1 MKYLIVLA
9 LVGLLFWKWQAQSHG
24 RLQQRKPP
32 HKVPKQDTPAATPMQ
47 ACALC
52 GLNVP
57 LPEAVQGHSGWYCC
71 SDHRQRAEP

>member
-9 LVGLLFWKWQAQSHG
+9 LIGLLVWKWQAQRNG

-32 HKVPKQDTPAATPMQ
+32 SQVPGPGTSTPMQ
-47 ACALC
+47 ACTLC

-57 LPEAVQGHSGWYCC
+57 QPEALQGRKGWYCC
-71 SDHRQRAEP
+71 EAHRQRAEA

>member
-1 MKYLIVLA
+1 VKYLIVLA
-9 LVGLLFWKWQAQSHG
+9 LVGLLFWKWQAQRQG

-32 HKVPKQDTPAATPMQ
+32 QQVTPPHAGSTPMQ

-57 LPEAVQGHSGWYCC
+57 QPEVLQGRKGGYCC
-71 SDHRQRAEP
+71 EAHRQRAEP

>member
-1 MKYLIVLA
+1 VKYLIVLA
-9 LVGLLFWKWQAQSHG
+9 LVGLLFWKWQAQRNG

-32 HKVPKQDTPAATPMQ
+32 PQMPGQGASTPMQ

-57 LPEAVQGHSGWYCC
+57 QPESLQGRNGWYCC
-71 SDHRQRAEP
+71 DAHRQRAEP

>member
-9 LVGLLFWKWQAQSHG
+9 LVGLLFWKWQAQRNG

-32 HKVPKQDTPAATPMQ
+32 QQVPTQAGSTPMQ
-47 ACALC
+47 ACAQC

-57 LPEAVQGHSGWYCC
+57 QPEALQGRKGWYCC
-71 SDHRQRAEP
+71 EAHRQRAEP